1 MSQLAPQV
9 FTQLPSGAKSPARMG
24 TVAST
29 PRPTVRLSLRRWADC
44 QDTADLAAWQAL
56 ATNAAEPNPFF
67 ESWFLLP
74 SLRALDRHGKV
85 ELLWLEVDG
94 KLARL
99 MPLRHETS
107 YYGYPLPHLRNWVH
121 ANAFCGAPLVT
132 TGMEALFWR
141 EVLGWCDGH
150 AGTAL
155 FLHLVQMPGQGVLY
169 TTLKGLLAG
178 ERRPAATVHAE
189 ERAMLSSALAPEAY
203 LEQSLAGK
211 KRKELRRQQRRLGE
225 LGVLATARVHAEADV
240 ARWTEQFL
248 QLEQRGW
255 KGRAGSALAS
265 EDDNSAWFRE
275 ALVGAARLGRVE
287 CLSLTLDGQPLAM
300 LATFLTAPGAYSFK
314 TAFNEDYARF
324 SPGVLLQAENL
335 ALLDHPEIDWTDS
348 CATPDHLMID
358 HIWRERRRIMRHS
371 LAIGGAA
378 RQKLFG
384 LLVRHETGS
393 SAGGLA

>member
-1 MSQLAPQV
+1 
-9 FTQLPSGAKSPARMG
+9 
-24 TVAST
+24 
-29 PRPTVRLSLRRWADC
+29 VRLSLRHWADC
-44 QDTADLAAWQAL
+44 QDTADLAAWQTL
-56 ATNAAEPNPFF
+56 ATDAAEPNPFF

-74 SLRALDRHGKV
+74 SLRALDRAGKV
-85 ELLWLEVDG
+85 NLLWLEVDG
-94 KLARL
+94 KLAGL
-99 MPLRHETS
+99 VPLRRETS

-121 ANAFCGAPLVT
+121 ANAFCGLPLVAA
-132 TGMEALFWR
+132 GMEALFWR
-141 EVLGWCDGH
+141 EVLTWCDSH
-150 AGTAL
+150 AGAAL
-155 FLHLVQMPGQGVLY
+155 FLHLVQMPGQGVLH

-178 ERRPAATVHAE
+178 ERRGAATVHSQ
-189 ERAMLSSALAPEAY
+189 ERAMLSSALVPEAY

-225 LGVLATARVHAEADV
+225 LGALATVRVHAEADV
-240 ARWTEQFL
+240 AHWAEQFL
-248 QLEQRGW
+248 ALEQRGW

-314 TAFNEDYARF
+314 TAFDEDYARF

-335 ALLDHPEIDWTDS
+335 ALLDNPSIDWTDS
-348 CATPDHLMID
+348 CAMPDHLMID
-358 HIWRERRRIMRHS
+358 HLWRERRRILRHS
-371 LAIGGAA
+371 LAIGGPA

-384 LLVRHETGS
+384 LLVRHETGYG
-393 SAGGLA
+393 AGGLA